1 MTEVLSGVASK
12 AGEEVIKVQIVEKQ
26 EVWMHLGTRIVP
38 RADFAWFLLTG
49 KTSEAWLGFLT
60 VLGSLVEIGCYK
72 AFPLKL
78 SVGYRELSLGAND

>member
-1 MTEVLSGVASK
+1 MTEVLSG
-12 AGEEVIKVQIVEKQ
+12 EEVMKVQIVEKQ
-26 EVWMHLGTRIVP
+26 EVWMHFGTRIVP

-49 KTSEAWLGFLT
+49 KTSVAWLGFLT

-78 SVGYRELSLGAND
+78 SVWYRDLSLFILGS